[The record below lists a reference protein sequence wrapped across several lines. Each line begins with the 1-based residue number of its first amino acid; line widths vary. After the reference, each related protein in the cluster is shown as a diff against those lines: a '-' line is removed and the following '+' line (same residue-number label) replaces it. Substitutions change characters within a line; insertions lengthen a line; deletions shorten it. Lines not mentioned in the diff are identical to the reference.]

1 MIELWDFYLRLLAM
15 GAALMLIA
23 QLVAGDARTSM
34 KVPLVGALVGG
45 SAYLLNS
52 SVTLLGEGPL
62 DPFIDLF
69 AISTPFWVWLFARRL
84 FERDAEPRI
93 IYAVAALIVAAW
105 FIGSFVPFTGRAGF
119 LILHFAALGL
129 MADLLRVGL
138 FERGD
143 DLVEERRAIRLW
155 LPLFAA
161 AQTVAIMV
169 YELYELFAGL
179 SRNIPIIEFTVAL
192 IMFLIIL
199 FAGLALLRTV
209 GELLGERPNDAETE
223 QPETLDLTPQEK
235 VLHERL
241 EAAMADGIYR
251 EPGLTIAALAER
263 LDTPEHRLRAL
274 INRRLGHR
282 NFSAYLN
289 RYRITEAR
297 EKLSRAEDV
306 DLPVLTIAMDLGY
319 NSLPTFNRAFR
330 TETGTTPSEFRRLSF
345 NDDGVNSS
353 ETAVQN

>member
-1 MIELWDFYLRLLAM
+1 MIEQWDFYLRLFAI

-23 QLVAGDARTSM
+23 QLVAGEARTAI
-34 KVPLVGALVGG
+34 KVPLVGALVGAA
-45 SAYLLNS
+45 AYLINS
-52 SVTLLGEGPL
+52 SEIVLGRGPF

-84 FERDAEPRI
+84 FERDPEARI
-93 IYAVAALIVAAW
+93 IFTVASLMTVAW
-105 FIGSFVPFTGRAGF
+105 FIASFVPITGSAGF

-138 FERGD
+138 LERED
-143 DLVEERRAIRLW
+143 DLMEERRAIRLW

-169 YELYELFAGL
+169 YELFELFTGL
-179 SRNIPIIEFTVAL
+179 RQNIPIIEFIVGL

-209 GELLGERPNDAETE
+209 GELLGEMPEETE
-223 QPETLDLTPQEK
+223 AEKPSKLDLSPQEQ
-235 VLHERL
+235 VLHEKL
-241 EAAMADGIYR
+241 QAAMAEGVYR
-251 EPGLTIAALAER
+251 EPGLTIAVLAER

-274 INRRLGHR
+274 INQRLGHR

-289 RYRITEAR
+289 RHRIGEAR
-297 EKLSRAEDV
+297 EKLSSREDV

-330 TETGTTPSEFRRLSF
+330 SETGTTPSEFRRLSF
-345 NDDGVNSS
+345 NGEGLKVT
-353 ETAVQN
+353 EQN